1 MDSVLELVDAR
12 LVKGGAPLLDGVDF
26 ATRAGQ
32 HWAVLGPNG
41 AGKTSLVRAACGR
54 TALRSGR
61 ALLDGEDLLGI
72 DPAELATRIALV
84 SKSSAPSIRGG
95 QRVRDLVRTSAWG
108 IAVRRGEDYEEAD
121 EARCEDLLAVFG
133 ISGLAEREFRTLS
146 EGEAQRVLLAR
157 SLMSDPEVLI
167 LDEPSAGL
175 DLGGRELLVSALE
188 EIIGGERAPQ
198 VVLVTHQL
206 EEIPAGITH
215 AALMSQGGILAQGPI
230 EETLTGA
237 NLSTAYGL
245 QLSAGRDNGRWWARG
260 LARA

>member
-12 LVKGGAPLLDGVDF
+12 LVKNGAPLLDGVAF
-26 ATRAGQ
+26 TTRPGQ

-41 AGKTSLVRAACGR
+41 AGKTTLVRAA
-54 TALRSGR
+54 SGR
-61 ALLDGEDLLGI
+61 SALSSGLARLDGEELTGV
-72 DPAELATRIALV
+72 DPAELATRVSLV
-84 SKSSAPSIRGG
+84 STSSQASIRGG
-95 QRVRDLVRTSAWG
+95 QRVRDLVRTAAWG

-133 ISGLAEREFRTLS
+133 ISRLADREYRTLS
-146 EGEAQRVLLAR
+146 EGEARRALLAR

-198 VVLVTHQL
+198 VLLVTHQL

-215 AALMSQGGILAQGPI
+215 AAIMSKGRILAQGPI
-230 EETLTGA
+230 EEALTGA
-237 NLSTAYGL
+237 NLSTAYEL
-245 QLSAGRDNGRWWARG
+245 PLTAGRDNGRWWARRP
-260 LARA
+260 ARS